1 MLQSNSWLIV
11 VLITDV
17 FGQTA
22 RFNTPGAVS
31 LENWSPRLD
40 ATVAE
45 LDQDPVLLAKTKT
58 LTRLIEE
65 AKRGAARR
73 GMASA

>member
-1 MLQSNSWLIV
+1 M
-11 VLITDV
+11 ITDL

-31 LENWSPRLD
+31 LENWSRRLD

-45 LDQDPVLLAKTKT
+45 LDQDPALLAKTKT
-58 LTRLIEE
+58 FARLIEE
-65 AKRGAARR
+65 TKRGAGPREAAN
-73 GMASA
+73 G